1 MVGVYITRGLCP
13 MATLKDYMNQ
23 QNLEHI
29 ALLMVES
36 FELTIGKKLTKDE
49 IDYVIHTTKFT
60 FDNYAVLFEK
70 VDASFSD
77 SAGKEKVEELIA
89 TFMKRLTKLM
99 THYIFSR
106 TEAYMLRKEIEIL
119 RSQ

>member
-1 MVGVYITRGLCP
+1 ML
-13 MATLKDYMNQ
+13 TLKDYMTQ

-49 IDYVIHTTKFT
+49 IDYVIHTTRFT

-70 VDASFSD
+70 IDAGFSEQK
-77 SAGKEKVEELIA
+77 GKEKVEELIA

-99 THYIFSR
+99 THYIFAR
-106 TEAYMLRKEIEIL
+106 TETYMLRKELETL
-119 RSQ
+119 RGQ

>member
-1 MVGVYITRGLCP
+1 ML
-13 MATLKDYMNQ
+13 TLKDYMTQ

-36 FELTIGKKLTKDE
+36 FELTAGKKLTKDE
-49 IDYVIHTTKFT
+49 IDYVIITTKFT
-60 FDNYAVLFEK
+60 FDNYAVLYDKLDVGFNK
-70 VDASFSD
+70 PQ
-77 SAGKEKVEELIA
+77 GKEKIESLIA

-99 THYIFSR
+99 THYIFAR
-106 TEAYMLRKEIEIL
+106 TETYMLRKEIEIL